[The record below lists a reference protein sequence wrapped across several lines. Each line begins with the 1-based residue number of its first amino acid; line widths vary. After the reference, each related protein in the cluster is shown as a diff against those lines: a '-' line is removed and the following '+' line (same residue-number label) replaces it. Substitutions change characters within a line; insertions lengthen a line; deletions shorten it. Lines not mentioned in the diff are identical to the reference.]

1 MRSCT
6 LEIVNRPWFLLF
18 RHFDGFCFPYI
29 TLSLIFIPFSF
40 SIFWF
45 MKMKMKMEKN
55 GFTLH
60 TMKRFCVGGLVG
72 LVVLVGVCGV
82 SWVFAIN
89 RTDLLRL
96 ILTTRFLSYAGDTL
110 ILEL

>member
-1 MRSCT
+1 MKI
-6 LEIVNRPWFLLF
+6 EMEMGW
-18 RHFDGFCFPYI
+18 
-29 TLSLIFIPFSF
+29 
-40 SIFWF
+40 
-45 MKMKMKMEKN
+45 KMKMEMEKN

-60 TMKRFCVGGLVG
+60 NHETILCWWVSWVY
-72 LVVLVGVCGV
+72 GVCGV

-96 ILTTRFLSYAGDTL
+96 MLTTRFLSYAGDTL